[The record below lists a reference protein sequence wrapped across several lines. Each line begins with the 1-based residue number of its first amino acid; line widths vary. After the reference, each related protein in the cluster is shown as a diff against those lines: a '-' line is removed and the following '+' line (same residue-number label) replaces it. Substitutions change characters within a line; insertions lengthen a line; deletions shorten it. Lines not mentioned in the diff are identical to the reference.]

1 MTEFWSNLTMS
12 LTRRFS
18 LQSKLQDSNK
28 LFYLLP
34 RIEIIFVCITAWFKP
49 GLTDVG
55 SLKILMGKAE
65 VMPAISIF
73 LLAALKSEVNHL

>member
-1 MTEFWSNLTMS
+1 MS
-12 LTRRFS
+12 LTRSFSITKQITRFKTSKFFLFVSVKRNNICEYKS
-18 LQSKLQDSNK
+18 L
-28 LFYLLP
+28 
-34 RIEIIFVCITAWFKP
+34 VWFNRRQ

-55 SLKILMGKAE
+55 SLKILMGKPE